1 MQIYLVLVMTTLK
14 IIRPTSMTDTE
25 RLARIWIFDSP
36 YILVDGLVVCVVNE
50 HDVSLVTV

>member
-14 IIRPTSMTDTE
+14 IIRPTSMTDAD
-25 RLARIWIFDSP
+25 RLAMIWIFDSP

-50 HDVSLVTV
+50 HEVSLVTV